1 MDRRY
6 PTIFQ
11 KNTQEVVPTRSSLL
25 GITIRPGV
33 YLYKD
38 ASGGVLYVGKA
49 KNLRNRI
56 RQYFV
61 RADALGAKTGILVP
75 QIRSIQTIATDSEF
89 DAILLESELIRQY
102 MPKYNS
108 ISKDDKSPLFM
119 ALTLDESLP
128 RIFLTR
134 KTAIDSLRPIPK
146 NRRIVGPFQ
155 SAPVAR
161 LLLQSIRRVIPYCS
175 QKQRT
180 GAPCFYTHLG
190 LCNPCPSA
198 IIGMPDSPEKKR
210 LQERY
215 RHQMRSIALVL
226 SGRGSLVRRELEKT
240 MSRSAAR
247 EEYEAAGAAKQ
258 QLASLNRL
266 LTHAFDPVLYKDAA
280 SQPGRMYEERLSDLS
295 RVLMEHGV
303 ALGILK
309 RIECID
315 ISTIQGS
322 WPAGSLV
329 VFTDG
334 IPDTGSYRRFRIRA
348 GGRPNDVAMM
358 GEVVTR
364 RLAHP
369 KWGTPD
375 LIIVDG
381 GKPQVGAAVKAV
393 QATPAAQKIPIVGLA
408 KRYEELIIPGG
419 KTDLQP
425 FQTIRLAASRP
436 AIQLL
441 EHIRDEA
448 HRFAKK
454 YHTLIRQ
461 KSFGN

>member
-6 PTIFQ
+6 PTIFK
-11 KNTQEVVPTRSSLL
+11 KNTQEIVPTRSSLS

-38 ASGGVLYVGKA
+38 ASGAVLYVGKA

-61 RADALGAKTGILVP
+61 RPDALGAKTSILVP

-108 ISKDDKSPLFM
+108 ISKDDKSPLFI

-128 RIFLTR
+128 SILLTR
-134 KTAIDSLRPIPK
+134 KTTIESWNPTPQKRI
-146 NRRIVGPFQ
+146 IVGPFQ
-155 SAPVAR
+155 SGSVAR
-161 LLLQSIRRVIPYCS
+161 RLLQSIRRVIPYCS

-180 GAPCFYTHLG
+180 GTACFYTHLG
-190 LCNPCPSA
+190 LCDPCPSA
-198 IIGMPDSPEKKR
+198 IVGLPEGPEKKR

-215 RHQMRSIALVL
+215 RRQMRSIALVL
-226 SGRGSLVRRELEKT
+226 SGQASTVRRALEKT
-240 MSRSAAR
+240 MNRSAAS
-247 EEYEAAGAAKQ
+247 EKYEAAGTAKQ
-258 QLASLNRL
+258 QLTALNRL
-266 LTHAFDPVLYKDAA
+266 LTHSFDPVLYHDAV
-280 SQPGRMYEERLSDLS
+280 SQPGRMYQQRLRDLS
-295 RVLMEHGV
+295 HVLMEHGIAV
-303 ALGILK
+303 RDLK

-322 WPAGSLV
+322 WSSGSLV

-334 IPDTGSYRRFRIRA
+334 IPDTGAYRRFRIRA

-358 GEVVTR
+358 GEVITR
-364 RLAHP
+364 RLGHP
-369 KWGTPD
+369 EWGTPD

-393 QATPAAQKIPIVGLA
+393 QATPAAQKIPIIGLA
-408 KRYEELIIPGG
+408 KRYEELIIPVG
-419 KTDLQP
+419 KTNRQP
-425 FQTIRLAASRP
+425 YRTVRLTASRP
-436 AIQLL
+436 AIQIL

-454 YHTLIRQ
+454 YHSLIRE